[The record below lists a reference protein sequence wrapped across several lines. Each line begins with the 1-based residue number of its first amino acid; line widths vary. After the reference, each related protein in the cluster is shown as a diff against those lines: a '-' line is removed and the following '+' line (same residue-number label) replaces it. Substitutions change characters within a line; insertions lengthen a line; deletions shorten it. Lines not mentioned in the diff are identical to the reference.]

1 MSQDNL
7 IRMYETSFRE
17 YRELPALT
25 DYFKNETF
33 SYYEV
38 AKEVAKL
45 HMLFSKTGLKKGER
59 IALVGRNNP
68 RWVITYIA
76 SLTYGAVIVPLL
88 QDFNDNDINH
98 IISHCEAK
106 LVFAGDIHW
115 DMIDENQL
123 KNVKAVFSL
132 TDFQCVHEKFGTE
145 ITSYRENLLSHYRSK
160 YPKGFTINDIA
171 YEEIPDD
178 SVAVISYTSGTT
190 GFSKGVMLTIGN
202 ITANVA
208 FAMEKKF
215 HYQGSRVLSLLPL
228 AHIYG
233 CVFDMLTPLSAGSHI
248 VLMGNTP
255 SVKTSLKAMHEV
267 KPHLMCM
274 VPAMMEKIV
283 RRQLLPLAENRMMKL
298 FTKIPVADNV
308 IRTTIRKKLVSSFGG
323 EIMEVNIGGAPLNR
337 EVAEFLVQIKFPFT
351 VGYGMTE
358 CAPLISYS
366 PHEEYKLGSCGR
378 VIPGIEVH
386 IESDDAQNIQGEII
400 VKGPN
405 VMKGYFKDPD
415 LTSKTIKDG
424 WLHTGD
430 IGTMDPD
437 GTLYIR
443 GRRESAIILPEGQ
456 LIYPEELESRL
467 NVMDCVM
474 ESLVLERHGRLVALV
489 VPDYEQADAQGITV
503 SALRDVMKE
512 NLKTLNSLIAPFEAV
527 SDIILYPEEF
537 EKTPKKSIK
546 RFIYT
551 N

>member
-1 MSQDNL
+1 MSQDN
-7 IRMYETSFRE
+7 IVRMYENSFRE

-33 SYYEV
+33 SYYEM

-45 HMLFSKTGLKKGER
+45 HMLFSKAGLRKGER
-59 IALVGRNNP
+59 IVLVGRNNP

-88 QDFNDNDINH
+88 QDFNSNDINH
-98 IISHCEAK
+98 IITHSEAK
-106 LVFAGDIHW
+106 LVFAGDLHW
-115 DMIDENQL
+115 DMIDEEQL

-132 TDFQCVHEKFGTE
+132 TDFGCIYERFGTE
-145 ITSYRENLLSHYRSK
+145 ITGYRENLLSHYRSK
-160 YPKGFTINDIA
+160 YPKGFTINDIT
-171 YEEIPDD
+171 YDEVPDD
-178 SVAVISYTSGTT
+178 YVAVISYTSGTT

-202 ITANVA
+202 ITANVS
-208 FAMEKKF
+208 FALGKNF
-215 HYQGSRVLSLLPL
+215 HYPGSRVLSLLPL

-233 CVFDMLTPLSAGSHI
+233 CVFDMLTPIAAGSHI
-248 VLMGNTP
+248 TLAGSTP
-255 SVKTSLKAMHEV
+255 SVKISLKAMHDV
-267 KPHLMCM
+267 KPHLMCI

-283 RRQLLPLAENRMMKL
+283 RRQLLPLAEHRLMKL
-298 FTKIPVADNV
+298 VTKIPVADNV
-308 IRTTIRKKLVSSFGG
+308 IRTSIRKKLISSFGG
-323 EIMEVNIGGAPLNR
+323 EIGEVNIGGASLNR
-337 EVAEFLVQIKFPFT
+337 EVADFLVQIKFPFT

-366 PHEEYKLGSCGR
+366 PHEEYKTGSCGS
-378 VIPGIEVH
+378 VIPGMEVH
-386 IESDDAQNIQGEII
+386 IESDDAQNVPGEII
-400 VKGPN
+400 VKGPH
-405 VMKGYFKDPD
+405 VMTGYFKSPE
-415 LTSKTIKDG
+415 LTQKVLKDG
-424 WLHTGD
+424 WLYTGD

-443 GRRESAIILPEGQ
+443 GRGESVIRLPEGQ
-456 LIYPEELESRL
+456 AIYPEEIESRL

-474 ESLVLERHGRLVALV
+474 ESLVIGRHGKLVALV

-503 SALRDVMKE
+503 SGLREVMKE

-551 N
+551 S

>member
-1 MSQDNL
+1 
-7 IRMYETSFRE
+7 MYETSFRE

-38 AKEVAKL
+38 AKEIAKL
-45 HMLFSKTGLKKGER
+45 HMLFSKAGLKKGER

-76 SLTYGAVIVPLL
+76 ALTYGAVIVPLL

-98 IISHCEAK
+98 IISHSEAR

-115 DMIDENQL
+115 DMIDEGQL

-132 TDFQCVHEKFGTE
+132 TDFQCVYEKFGTE
-145 ITSYRENLLSHYRSK
+145 ITNYRENLLSHYRSK

-171 YEEIPDD
+171 YDEIADD

-190 GFSKGVMLTIGN
+190 GFSKGVMLTVDN

-208 FAMEKKF
+208 FALEKKF

-248 VLMGNTP
+248 VLLGNTP
-255 SVKTSLKAMHEV
+255 SVKISLKAMHEV

-283 RRQLLPLAENRMMKL
+283 RRQLLPLAENRLMKL

-308 IRTTIRKKLVSSFGG
+308 IRTGIRKKLLSSFGG

-366 PHEEYKLGSCGR
+366 PHEEYKPGSCGR

-386 IESDDAQNIQGEII
+386 IESDDPQNIQGEIT

-405 VMKGYFKDPD
+405 VMKGYFKDPA

-443 GRRESAIILPEGQ
+443 GRRESAITLPEGQ